1 MELQKALDQISE
13 IHGQLAKTEVYK
25 SYKSF
30 PVALSGLLALGVA
43 ILQPKII
50 QPADATQFVL
60 QWTMVAVAC
69 LAMSGVVI
77 LYNYLVNED
86 TIARRTTR
94 RVLAQFLPAV
104 ASGALVT
111 VAILSL
117 GDKAVRLLPG
127 CWAVLYS
134 MGIFAAR
141 PYLPRA
147 VGWVAL
153 FYLSAGS
160 ILLVLAKDGSSL
172 SPWGMGT
179 AFGIGQILT
188 AVVLYWNLER
198 SE

>member
-179 AFGIGQILT
+179 AFGVGQILT